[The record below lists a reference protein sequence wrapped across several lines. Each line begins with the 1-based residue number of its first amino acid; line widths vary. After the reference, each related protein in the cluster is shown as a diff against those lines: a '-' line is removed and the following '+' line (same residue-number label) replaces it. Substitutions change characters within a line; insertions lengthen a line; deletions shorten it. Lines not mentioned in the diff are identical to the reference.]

1 MNHRLQSLVLV
12 VAVVAAAGS
21 GCQTFESYGRV
32 YPDNENAVAGVEPYP
47 ALLERQKHTATRREE
62 AVGVDVSRR
71 LERCEILRGQLVHA
85 SREAA
90 GHVGL
95 VWGCPFI
102 WPVDLLS
109 LLFFPIG
116 ETQKA
121 QAVWQ
126 QAERLERA
134 YQTDTASFLT
144 TCAQVEKTE
153 VGRTFSQVL
162 LPARASKN
170 QQTSTGSDEAETAA
184 PSDDGAPAADA
195 EAGDQTPQ

>member
-1 MNHRLQSLVLV
+1 MNHRLQHLFFV
-12 VAVVAAAGS
+12 VVVAAVSS

-32 YPDNENAVAGVEPYP
+32 YPNSSDAVAGVEPYP
-47 ALLERQKHTATRREE
+47 SLLDRQKHTATRREQ
-62 AVGVDVSRR
+62 AVGVGVSRR

-102 WPVDLLS
+102 WPVDLVS
-109 LLFFPIG
+109 LLLFPIG

-121 QAVWQ
+121 QAVWT
-126 QAERLERA
+126 QAELLERA
-134 YQTDTASFLT
+134 YQSDTASFLS
-144 TCAQVEKTE
+144 TCEQVQKTE

-162 LPARASKN
+162 LPFTASKQRAN
-170 QQTSTGSDEAETAA
+170 AENSEPASTRTDDSGATENADEI
-184 PSDDGAPAADA
+184 
-195 EAGDQTPQ
+195 GDVTPQ

>member
-1 MNHRLQSLVLV
+1 MNHRLHHLVLV
-12 VAVVAAAGS
+12 VVVAAVFG

-32 YPDNENAVAGVEPYP
+32 YPGSSDAVAGVEPYP
-47 ALLERQKHTATRREE
+47 ALLDRQKHTAARREK

-71 LERCEILRGQLVHA
+71 LERCEVLRGQLVHA
-85 SREAA
+85 SRQAS

-121 QAVWQ
+121 QAVWE

-134 YQTDTASFLT
+134 YQSDTATFLS
-144 TCAQVEKTE
+144 TCEQVQATD
-153 VGRTFSQVL
+153 VGRAFSKVL
-162 LPARASKN
+162 VPVKPAK
-170 QQTSTGSDEAETAA
+170 
-184 PSDDGAPAADA
+184 A
-195 EAGDQTPQ
+195 EAAAVDAATLDTATEDAAAEDTTVDTRG